1 MKLEVFKEL
10 LKKLKEQDEK
20 IDAAYKLEID
30 LINFSDGYTTIIAI
44 LLNMYYGKEGKEWID
59 WYLYDRNP
67 KDKKSATDKNG
78 KPICYDEESLWKEVE
93 QCRKDNKEEY
103 SLPIPMTTEQRQKII
118 EGLFKN
124 NI

>member
-10 LKKLKEQDEK
+10 LDKLRKQSKK
-20 IDAAYKLEID
+20 IDDAYKAEID
-30 LINFSDGYTTIIAI
+30 LLNFVDDYSAAI
-44 LLNMYYGKEGKEWID
+44 SLLLKVYYGKEGEEWIG
-59 WYLYDRNP
+59 WYLYDDNA
-67 KDKKSATDKNG
+67 KKKGSATDKEG

>member
-30 LINFSDGYTTIIAI
+30 LINFSDGYLTIINI
-44 LLNMYYGKEGKEWID
+44 LLNTYYGKEGKEWID
-59 WYLYDRNP
+59 WYLYDRDP
-67 KDKKSATDKNG
+67 MDKKSATDKNG
-78 KPICYDEESLWKEVE
+78 NPICYDEKSLWKEVE

-103 SLPIPMTTEQRQKII
+103 SLPIPMTTEQSQKVI
-118 EGLFKN
+118 EDLFKK
-124 NI
+124 